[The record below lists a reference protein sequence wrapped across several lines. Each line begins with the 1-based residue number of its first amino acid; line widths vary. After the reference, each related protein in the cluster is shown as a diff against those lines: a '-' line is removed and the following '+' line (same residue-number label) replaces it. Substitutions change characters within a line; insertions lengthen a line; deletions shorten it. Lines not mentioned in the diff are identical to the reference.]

1 MSIQMRTIAWS
12 LPEMSQ
18 EDRSETLI
26 QVLEELEQSDIGFV
40 LVGGYAIS
48 QFEPRFSTDLDLVI
62 APDDYDDVVA
72 FLEARGFERT
82 TELEVPPE
90 ETIYNR
96 EIDVFERTEGL
107 PHPVGVD
114 ILVNGLGCRQTEAE
128 WSFDYLRD
136 HSTET
141 TISGGIRSTTA
152 RAADGEILVAAKLHS
167 GRKTDLADV
176 LAAIPAIDLDGVES
190 HLHRGDFD
198 SLRSQLSEAQAF
210 IEEGGLDHR
219 FKSMFGQS
227 SASADDIETLL
238 EFLKRQQK

>member
-1 MSIQMRTIAWS
+1 
-12 LPEMSQ
+12 MSQ
-18 EDRSETLI
+18 EDRSEVLI
-26 QVLEELEQSDIGFV
+26 KVLEELEQSDIGFI

-62 APDDYDDVVA
+62 APDDYDAVVA

-82 TELEVPPE
+82 AELEIPPE

-107 PHPVGVD
+107 PHPIGVD
-114 ILVNGLGCRQTEAE
+114 ILVNGLGCRQTGAE

-141 TISGGIRSTTA
+141 TISGGTRSTTA
-152 RAADGEILVAAKLHS
+152 RTAEGEILVAAKLHS

-176 LAAIPAIDLDGVES
+176 LAAIPSIDLNAVET
-190 HLHRGDFD
+190 HLHRGDPAA
-198 SLRSQLSEAQAF
+198 LQEQLDDAQAF

-227 SASADDIETLL
+227 SASTDDIETLL
-238 EFLKRQQK
+238 KFLKRQQP

>member
-1 MSIQMRTIAWS
+1 
-12 LPEMSQ
+12 MSQ
-18 EDRSETLI
+18 EDRSEALI

-62 APDDYDDVVA
+62 APDDYDDIVA

-82 TELEVPPE
+82 AELEVPPE

-96 EIDVFERTEGL
+96 EIDVFERTDGL

-128 WSFDYLRD
+128 WSFDYLCD

-141 TISGGIRSTTA
+141 TISGGTRSTTA

-176 LAAIPAIDLDGVES
+176 LAAIPAIDLDDVES
-190 HLHRGDFD
+190 HLHRGDAD
-198 SLRSQLSEAQAF
+198 ALRSQLSEAQAF

-227 SASADDIETLL
+227 SASDDDIETLL
-238 EFLKRQQK
+238 EFLKRQQT

>member
-1 MSIQMRTIAWS
+1 
-12 LPEMSQ
+12 MSQ
-18 EDRSETLI
+18 EDRSEALI

-82 TELEVPPE
+82 AELDVPPE

-96 EIDVFERTEGL
+96 EIDIFERTDGL

-114 ILVNGLGCRQTEAE
+114 ILVNGLGCRQTGAE

-141 TISGGIRSTTA
+141 TISGGTRSTTA
-152 RAADGEILVAAKLHS
+152 RAADGEVLVAAKLHS
-167 GRKTDLADV
+167 GRKTDLAAA
-176 LAAIPAIDLDGVES
+176 LAAIPAIDLDDVELPTFRTS
-190 HLHRGDFD
+190 HSRSQQFRLLRFCILVLIL
-198 SLRSQLSEAQAF
+198 SYCMKPAQQVLCLRSSSLP
-210 IEEGGLDHR
+210 DHLR
-219 FKSMFGQS
+219 
-227 SASADDIETLL
+227 SA
-238 EFLKRQQK
+238 